1 MSGVTIHSEH
11 PFLDPG
17 GDRRPARRL
26 RGRLPAPVTV
36 WTSVHEGE
44 PAGLTVSSLLVADG
58 EPARLLCLLD
68 EESELWPVLRDSG
81 RAAVSV
87 LGPDDRTL
95 ADVFAGVAPSPG
107 GAFRTGEW
115 TDTDWGPVVVG
126 RAWAGGRL
134 VGAPRPVG
142 WPLLVELELEHIDL
156 STGADQAALAY
167 RRGRY
172 LCLPD
177 D

>member
-1 MSGVTIHSEH
+1 MDRVTIHSEH
-11 PFLDPG
+11 PFSDPE

-26 RGRLPAPVTV
+26 RGRLPAPVTI
-36 WTSVHEGE
+36 WTSVYEGE
-44 PAGLTVSSLLVADG
+44 QAGLTVSSLLVADG
-58 EPARLLCLLD
+58 EPARLVCLLD
-68 EESELWPVLRDSG
+68 GESALWPVLRDSG

-87 LGPDDRTL
+87 LGPDDRQL
-95 ADVFAGVAPSPG
+95 ADVLAGVAPSPG

-115 TDTDWGPVVVG
+115 TGTDWGPVVSG

-134 VGAPRPVG
+134 VGEPRPVG
-142 WPLLVELELEHIDL
+142 WPLLVELELEHTEL
-156 STGADQAALAY
+156 SAGTGAGVLGY

-172 LCLPD
+172 LTLPD

>member
-1 MSGVTIHSEH
+1 MSSVTIHSEH
-11 PFLDPG
+11 PFSDPV
-17 GDRRPARRL
+17 GDRRPARQL

-44 PAGLTVSSLLVADG
+44 RAGLTVSSLLVADG

-68 EESELWPVLRDSG
+68 GESAFWPVLRDSG

-87 LGPDDRTL
+87 LGPDDRQL

-115 TDTDWGPVVVG
+115 TDTDWGPVLVG
-126 RAWAGGRL
+126 CAWAGGRL
-134 VGAPRPVG
+134 VGEPRSVG
-142 WPLLVELELEHIDL
+142 WPLLVELELEHTEL
-156 STGADQAALAY
+156 SAGGGEGVLAY

-172 LCLPD
+172 LTLLD